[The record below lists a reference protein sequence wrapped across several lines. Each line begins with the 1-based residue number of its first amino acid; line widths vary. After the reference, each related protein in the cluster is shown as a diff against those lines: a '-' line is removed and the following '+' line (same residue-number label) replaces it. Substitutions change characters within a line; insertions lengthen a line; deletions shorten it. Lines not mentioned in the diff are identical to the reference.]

1 MVRQLLRRSILWTG
15 VFGLSLQASPVF
27 GAGPAPTGPLQQGA
41 QNGEWRSYGGDAGST
56 KYSPLDA
63 IDETN
68 VQNLQV
74 AWTWQSVDYDR
85 QAEDPDVRFN
95 SVLLATPLK
104 VGDALFTSTN
114 LGQAAAID
122 PVTGETLWVYNSL
135 AEGTNA
141 GRGRGTRGLAYWTD
155 GSDERLLLVSGEH
168 LVALGTRTG
177 ELYPEFGEN
186 GKVDLRQDMG
196 PRLQRYAWNAAPLV
210 CGDVVIVGAAMSDS
224 PTRQE
229 ATPGYVRGY
238 DVITG
243 QLRWRFNPVPQP
255 GQAGNETW
263 EDGSWEYSGNAN
275 VWTLMSA
282 DEELGYVYLPVSTPT
297 NDWYGGHRLG
307 DNLFAESLVTLDCAT
322 GERVWHFQ
330 MVHHGLWDYDNPA
343 APILVDITVD
353 GRPIKAVVQVTKQ
366 GFTYVFD
373 RVTGEPVWPIVE
385 LAVPPSLV
393 PGERASPTQPFP
405 TWPLPF
411 ERQGITVND
420 LIDFTPELRAEA
432 IEILG
437 GYVFGPMF
445 TPPSVRSDDPD
456 ETQGTIQL
464 PGWVGGADWNG
475 AAVDP
480 ETQILYVP
488 SVTAPI
494 VVALVAPDPDAS
506 DFNYVRGAPR
516 SVQGPRGLP
525 LVKPPWGRITAIDL
539 NTGDHLWM
547 VPNGEGI
554 RDHEALQ
561 GLDLPKLGTPGRP
574 APLLTKTLLFIGE
587 GSPSML
593 AMPRFAGGKMFRAYD
608 KDTGEVLWEMELPA
622 GTTGAPMTYMADG
635 KQYIVVGIGEANRP
649 AEFIALSLP

>member
-1 MVRQLLRRSILWTG
+1 MRQLLRRSILWMG
-15 VFGLSLQASPVF
+15 VLGLALPASPVF
-27 GAGPAPTGPLQQGA
+27 GQQGA

-56 KYSPLDA
+56 KYSSLDV

-68 VQNLQV
+68 VQDLEV
-74 AWTWQSVDYDR
+74 VWRWQTVDYER

-95 SVLLATPLK
+95 SLLLATPLK

-122 PVTGETLWVYNSL
+122 PVTGETLWVYNSV
-135 AEGTNA
+135 AEGTSA

-155 GSDERLLLVSGEH
+155 GSDERLLTVSGEH

-196 PRLQRYAWNAAPLV
+196 PRLQRYSWNAAPLV
-210 CGDVVIVGAAMSDS
+210 CGDVVVVGAAMSDS

-243 QLRWRFNPVPQP
+243 ELRWRFNPVPQP
-255 GQAGNETW
+255 GEAGNETW
-263 EDGSWEYSGNAN
+263 EDGSWQYSGNAN
-275 VWTLMSA
+275 VWSLMSA

-307 DNLFAESLVTLDCAT
+307 DNLFAESLVALECAT
-322 GERVWHFQ
+322 GERVWHYQ
-330 MVHHGLWDYDNPA
+330 MIHHGLWDYDNPA
-343 APILVDITVD
+343 APNLVDITVD
-353 GRPIKAVVQVTKQ
+353 GRPIRAVVQVTKQ

-385 LAVPPSLV
+385 LPVPPSLV

-411 ERQGITVND
+411 ERQGITAND

-437 GYVFGPMF
+437 GYVFGPIF
-445 TPPSVRSDDPD
+445 TPPSVRSEDPD
-456 ETQGTIQL
+456 DTQGTIQL

-475 AAVDP
+475 AAIDP

-488 SVTAPI
+488 SITAPI
-494 VVALVAPDPDAS
+494 VAALVEPDAEAS

-539 NTGDHLWM
+539 NSGEHLWM
-547 VPNGEGI
+547 VPNGEGP

-561 GLDLPKLGTPGRP
+561 GLDLPRLGAPGRP

-593 AMPRFAGGKMFRAYD
+593 AMPRLAGGNMFRAYD
-608 KDTGEVLWEMELPA
+608 KDTGEVLWETELQA
-622 GTTGAPMTYMADG
+622 GTAGAPMTYMADG

>member
-1 MVRQLLRRSILWTG
+1 MRQLLRRSILWMG
-15 VFGLSLQASPVF
+15 VLGLALPASPVF
-27 GAGPAPTGPLQQGA
+27 GQQGA

-56 KYSPLDA
+56 KYSSLDV

-68 VQNLQV
+68 VQDLEV
-74 AWTWQSVDYDR
+74 VWRWQTVDYER

-95 SVLLATPLK
+95 SLLLATPLK

-122 PVTGETLWVYNSL
+122 AVTGETLWVYNSV
-135 AEGTNA
+135 AEGTSA

-155 GSDERLLLVSGEH
+155 GSDERLLTVSGEH

-196 PRLQRYAWNAAPLV
+196 PRLQRYSWNAAPLV
-210 CGDVVIVGAAMSDS
+210 CGDVVVVGAAMSDS

-238 DVITG
+238 DVMTG
-243 QLRWRFNPVPQP
+243 ELRWRFNPVPQP
-255 GQAGNETW
+255 GEAGNETW
-263 EDGSWEYSGNAN
+263 EDGSWQYSGNAN
-275 VWTLMSA
+275 VWSLMSA

-307 DNLFAESLVTLDCAT
+307 DNLFAESLVALECAT
-322 GERVWHFQ
+322 GERVWHYQ
-330 MVHHGLWDYDNPA
+330 MIHHGLWDYDNPA
-343 APILVDITVD
+343 APNLVDITVD
-353 GRPIKAVVQVTKQ
+353 GRPIRAVVQVTKQ

-385 LAVPPSLV
+385 LPVPPSLV

-411 ERQGITVND
+411 ERQGITAND

-437 GYVFGPMF
+437 GYVFGPIF
-445 TPPSVRSDDPD
+445 TPPSVRSEDPD
-456 ETQGTIQL
+456 DTQGTIQL

-475 AAVDP
+475 AAIDP

-494 VVALVAPDPDAS
+494 VVSLVAPNPDAS

-539 NTGDHLWM
+539 NSGEHLWM
-547 VPNGEGI
+547 VPNGEGP

-561 GLDLPKLGTPGRP
+561 GLDLPRLGAPGRP

-593 AMPRFAGGKMFRAYD
+593 AMPRLAGGNMFRAYD
-608 KDTGEVLWEMELPA
+608 KDTGEVLWETELQA
-622 GTTGAPMTYMADG
+622 GTAGAPMTYMADG

>member
-1 MVRQLLRRSILWTG
+1 MRQLLRRSILWMG
-15 VFGLSLQASPVF
+15 VLGLALPASPVF
-27 GAGPAPTGPLQQGA
+27 GQQGA

-56 KYSPLDA
+56 KYSSLDV

-68 VQNLQV
+68 VQDLEV
-74 AWTWQSVDYDR
+74 VWRWQTVDYER

-95 SVLLATPLK
+95 SLLLATPLK

-122 PVTGETLWVYNSL
+122 AVTGETLWVYNSV
-135 AEGTNA
+135 AEGTSA

-155 GSDERLLLVSGEH
+155 GSDERLLTVSGEH

-196 PRLQRYAWNAAPLV
+196 PRLQRYSWNAAPLI
-210 CGDVVIVGAAMSDS
+210 CGDVVVVGAAMSDS

-243 QLRWRFNPVPQP
+243 ELRWRFNPVPQP
-255 GQAGNETW
+255 GEAGNETW
-263 EDGSWEYSGNAN
+263 EDGSWQYSGNAN
-275 VWTLMSA
+275 VWSLMSA

-307 DNLFAESLVTLDCAT
+307 DNLFAESLVALECAT
-322 GERVWHFQ
+322 GERVWHYQ
-330 MVHHGLWDYDNPA
+330 MIHHGLWDYDNPA
-343 APILVDITVD
+343 APNLVDITVD
-353 GRPIKAVVQVTKQ
+353 GRPIRAVVQVTKQ

-385 LAVPPSLV
+385 LPVPPSLV

-411 ERQGITVND
+411 ERQGITAND

-437 GYVFGPMF
+437 GYVFGPIF
-445 TPPSVRSDDPD
+445 TPPSVRSEDPD
-456 ETQGTIQL
+456 DTQGTIQL

-475 AAVDP
+475 AAIDP

-494 VVALVAPDPDAS
+494 VVSLVKPNPDAS

-539 NTGDHLWM
+539 NSGEHLWM
-547 VPNGEGI
+547 VPNGEGP

-561 GLDLPKLGTPGRP
+561 GLDLPRLGAPGRP

-593 AMPRFAGGKMFRAYD
+593 AMPRLAGGNMFRAYD
-608 KDTGEVLWEMELPA
+608 KDTGEVLWETELQA
-622 GTTGAPMTYMADG
+622 GTAGAPMTYMADG

>member
-1 MVRQLLRRSILWTG
+1 MVRQLLRRSILWMG
-15 VFGLSLQASPVF
+15 VLGLALPASPVF
-27 GAGPAPTGPLQQGA
+27 GQQGA

-56 KYSPLDA
+56 KYSSLDV

-68 VQNLQV
+68 VQDLEV
-74 AWTWQSVDYDR
+74 VWRWQTVDYER

-95 SVLLATPLK
+95 SLLLATPLK

-122 PVTGETLWVYNSL
+122 AVTGETLWVYNSV
-135 AEGTNA
+135 AEGTSA

-155 GSDERLLLVSGEH
+155 GSDERLLTVSGEH

-196 PRLQRYAWNAAPLV
+196 PRLQRYSWNAAPLV
-210 CGDVVIVGAAMSDS
+210 CGDVVVVGAAMSDS

-238 DVITG
+238 DVMTG
-243 QLRWRFNPVPQP
+243 ELRWRFNPVPQP
-255 GQAGNETW
+255 GEAGNETW
-263 EDGSWEYSGNAN
+263 EDGSWQYSGNAN
-275 VWTLMSA
+275 VWSLMSA

-307 DNLFAESLVTLDCAT
+307 DNLFAESLVALECAT
-322 GERVWHFQ
+322 GERVWHYQ
-330 MVHHGLWDYDNPA
+330 MIHHGLWDYDNPA
-343 APILVDITVD
+343 APNLVDITVD
-353 GRPIKAVVQVTKQ
+353 GRPIRAVVQVTKQ

-385 LAVPPSLV
+385 LPVPPSLV

-411 ERQGITVND
+411 ERQGITAND

-437 GYVFGPMF
+437 GYVFGPIF
-445 TPPSVRSDDPD
+445 TPPSVRSEDPD
-456 ETQGTIQL
+456 DTQGTIQL

-475 AAVDP
+475 AAIDP

-494 VVALVAPDPDAS
+494 VVSLVAPNPDAS

-539 NTGDHLWM
+539 NSGEHLWM
-547 VPNGEGI
+547 VPNGEGP

-561 GLDLPKLGTPGRP
+561 GLDLPRLGAPGRP
-574 APLLTKTLLFIGE
+574 APLAEYAGDAPVGRWKHVSGVRQRYRGGAVGDGTASRHRRGSDDLHGGREAVHRRRHRRGEPSCGVHRPEPSVDIPRLATQRSTDAVLL
-587 GSPSML
+587 
-593 AMPRFAGGKMFRAYD
+593 A
-608 KDTGEVLWEMELPA
+608 
-622 GTTGAPMTYMADG
+622 
-635 KQYIVVGIGEANRP
+635 
-649 AEFIALSLP
+649 

>member
-1 MVRQLLRRSILWTG
+1 MVRQLLRRSILWMG
-15 VFGLSLQASPVF
+15 VLGLALPASPVF
-27 GAGPAPTGPLQQGA
+27 GQQGA

-56 KYSPLDA
+56 KYSSLDV

-68 VQNLQV
+68 VQDLEV
-74 AWTWQSVDYDR
+74 VWRWQTVDYER

-95 SVLLATPLK
+95 SLLLATPLK

-122 PVTGETLWVYNSL
+122 AVTGETLWVYNSV
-135 AEGTNA
+135 AEGTSA

-155 GSDERLLLVSGEH
+155 GSDERLLTVSGEH

-196 PRLQRYAWNAAPLV
+196 PRLQRYSWNAAPLI
-210 CGDVVIVGAAMSDS
+210 CGDVVVVGAAMSDS

-238 DVITG
+238 DVMTG
-243 QLRWRFNPVPQP
+243 ELRWRFNPVPQP
-255 GQAGNETW
+255 GEAGNETW
-263 EDGSWEYSGNAN
+263 EDGSWQYSGNAN
-275 VWTLMSA
+275 VWSLMSA

-307 DNLFAESLVTLDCAT
+307 DNLFAESLVALECAT
-322 GERVWHFQ
+322 GERVWHYQ
-330 MVHHGLWDYDNPA
+330 MIHHGLWDYDIPA
-343 APILVDITVD
+343 APNLVDITVD
-353 GRPIKAVVQVTKQ
+353 GRPIRAVVQVTKQ

-385 LAVPPSLV
+385 LPVPPSLV

-411 ERQGITVND
+411 ERQGITAND

-437 GYVFGPMF
+437 GYVFGPIF
-445 TPPSVRSDDPD
+445 TPPSVRSEDPD
-456 ETQGTIQL
+456 DTQGTIQL

-475 AAVDP
+475 AAIDP

-494 VVALVAPDPDAS
+494 VVSLVAPHPDAS
-506 DFNYVRGAPR
+506 DFNYVRGSPR
-516 SVQGPRGLP
+516 GVQGPRGLP

-539 NTGDHLWM
+539 NSGEHVWM
-547 VPNGEGI
+547 VPNGDGP

-561 GLDLPKLGTPGRP
+561 GLDLPRLGAPGRP

-593 AMPRFAGGKMFRAYD
+593 AMPRLAGGNMFRAYD
-608 KDTGEVLWEMELPA
+608 KDTGEVLWETELQA
-622 GTTGAPMTYMADG
+622 GTAGAPMTYMADG

>member
-1 MVRQLLRRSILWTG
+1 MVRQLLRRSILWMG
-15 VFGLSLQASPVF
+15 VLGLALPASSVFG
-27 GAGPAPTGPLQQGA
+27 QQGA

-56 KYSPLDA
+56 KYSSLDV

-68 VQNLQV
+68 VQDLEV
-74 AWTWQSVDYDR
+74 VWRWQTVDYER

-95 SVLLATPLK
+95 SLLLATPLK

-122 PVTGETLWVYNSL
+122 AVTGETLWVYNSV
-135 AEGTNA
+135 AEGTSA

-155 GSDERLLLVSGEH
+155 GSDERLLTVSGEH

-196 PRLQRYAWNAAPLV
+196 PRLQRYSWNAAPLV
-210 CGDVVIVGAAMSDS
+210 CGDVVVVGAAMSDS

-243 QLRWRFNPVPQP
+243 ELRWRFNPVPQP
-255 GQAGNETW
+255 GEAGNETW
-263 EDGSWEYSGNAN
+263 EDGSWQYSGNAN
-275 VWTLMSA
+275 VWSLMSA

-307 DNLFAESLVTLDCAT
+307 DNLFAESLVALECAT
-322 GERVWHFQ
+322 GERVWHYQ
-330 MVHHGLWDYDNPA
+330 MIHHGLWDYDNPA
-343 APILVDITVD
+343 APNLVDITVD
-353 GRPIKAVVQVTKQ
+353 GRPIRAVVQVTKQ

-385 LAVPPSLV
+385 LPVPPSLV

-411 ERQGITVND
+411 ERQGITAND

-437 GYVFGPMF
+437 GYVFGPIF
-445 TPPSVRSDDPD
+445 TPPSVRSEDPD
-456 ETQGTIQL
+456 DTQGTIQL

-475 AAVDP
+475 AAIDP

-494 VVALVAPDPDAS
+494 VVSLVAPNPDAS

-539 NTGDHLWM
+539 NSGEHLWM
-547 VPNGEGI
+547 VPNGEGP

-561 GLDLPKLGTPGRP
+561 GLDLPRLGAPGRP

-593 AMPRFAGGKMFRAYD
+593 AMPRLAGGNMFRAYD
-608 KDTGEVLWEMELPA
+608 KDTGEVLWETELQA
-622 GTTGAPMTYMADG
+622 GTAGAPMTYMADG

>member
-1 MVRQLLRRSILWTG
+1 MVRQLLRRSILWMG
-15 VFGLSLQASPVF
+15 VLGLALPASPVF
-27 GAGPAPTGPLQQGA
+27 GQQGA

-56 KYSPLDA
+56 KYSSLDV

-68 VQNLQV
+68 VQDLEV
-74 AWTWQSVDYDR
+74 VWRWQTVDYER

-95 SVLLATPLK
+95 SLLLATPLK

-122 PVTGETLWVYNSL
+122 AVTGETLWVYNSV
-135 AEGTNA
+135 AEGTSA

-155 GSDERLLLVSGEH
+155 GSDERLLTVSGEH

-196 PRLQRYAWNAAPLV
+196 PRLQRYSWNAAPLV
-210 CGDVVIVGAAMSDS
+210 CGDVVVVGAAMSDS

-243 QLRWRFNPVPQP
+243 ELRWRFNPVPQP
-255 GQAGNETW
+255 GEAGNETW
-263 EDGSWEYSGNAN
+263 EDGSWQYSGNAN
-275 VWTLMSA
+275 VWSLMSA

-307 DNLFAESLVTLDCAT
+307 DNLFAESLVALECAT
-322 GERVWHFQ
+322 GERVWHYQ
-330 MVHHGLWDYDNPA
+330 MIHHGLWDYDNPA
-343 APILVDITVD
+343 APNLVDITVD
-353 GRPIKAVVQVTKQ
+353 GRPIRAVVQVTKQ

-385 LAVPPSLV
+385 LPVPPSLV

-411 ERQGITVND
+411 ERQGITAND

-437 GYVFGPMF
+437 GYVFGPIF
-445 TPPSVRSDDPD
+445 TPPSVRSEDPD
-456 ETQGTIQL
+456 DTQGTIQL

-475 AAVDP
+475 AAIDP

-494 VVALVAPDPDAS
+494 VVSLVAPNPDAS

-539 NTGDHLWM
+539 NSGEHLWM
-547 VPNGEGI
+547 VPNGEGP

-561 GLDLPKLGTPGRP
+561 GLDLPRLGAPGRP

-593 AMPRFAGGKMFRAYD
+593 AMPRLAGGNMFRAYD
-608 KDTGEVLWEMELPA
+608 KDTGEVLWETELQA
-622 GTTGAPMTYMADG
+622 GTAGAPMTYMADG

>member
-1 MVRQLLRRSILWTG
+1 MRQLLRRSILWMG
-15 VFGLSLQASPVF
+15 VLGLALPASPVF
-27 GAGPAPTGPLQQGA
+27 GQQGA

-56 KYSPLDA
+56 KYSSLDV

-68 VQNLQV
+68 VQDLEV
-74 AWTWQSVDYDR
+74 VWRWQTVDYER

-95 SVLLATPLK
+95 SLLLATPLK

-122 PVTGETLWVYNSL
+122 AVTGETLWVYNSV
-135 AEGTNA
+135 AEGTSA

-155 GSDERLLLVSGEH
+155 GSDERLLTVSGEH

-196 PRLQRYAWNAAPLV
+196 PRLQRYSWNAAPLI
-210 CGDVVIVGAAMSDS
+210 CGDVVVVGAAMSDS

-243 QLRWRFNPVPQP
+243 ELRWRFNPVPQP
-255 GQAGNETW
+255 GEAGNETW
-263 EDGSWEYSGNAN
+263 EDGSWQYSGNAN
-275 VWTLMSA
+275 VWSLMSA

-307 DNLFAESLVTLDCAT
+307 DNLFAESLVALECAT
-322 GERVWHFQ
+322 GERVWHYQ
-330 MVHHGLWDYDNPA
+330 MIHHGLWDYDNPA
-343 APILVDITVD
+343 APNLVDITVD
-353 GRPIKAVVQVTKQ
+353 GRPIRAVVQVTKQ

-385 LAVPPSLV
+385 LPVPPSLV
-393 PGERASPTQPFP
+393 PGERTSPTQPFP

-411 ERQGITVND
+411 ERQGITAND

-437 GYVFGPMF
+437 GYVFGPIF
-445 TPPSVRSDDPD
+445 TPPSVRSEDPD
-456 ETQGTIQL
+456 DTQGTIQL

-475 AAVDP
+475 AAIDP

-494 VVALVAPDPDAS
+494 VVSLVKPNPDAS

-539 NTGDHLWM
+539 NSGEHLWM
-547 VPNGEGI
+547 VPNGEGP

-561 GLDLPKLGTPGRP
+561 GLDLPRLGAPGRP

-593 AMPRFAGGKMFRAYD
+593 AMPRLAGGNMFRAYD
-608 KDTGEVLWEMELPA
+608 KDTGEVLWETELQA
-622 GTTGAPMTYMADG
+622 GTAGAPMTYMVDG

>member
-1 MVRQLLRRSILWTG
+1 MVRQLLRRSILWMG
-15 VFGLSLQASPVF
+15 VLGLALPASPVF
-27 GAGPAPTGPLQQGA
+27 GQQGA

-56 KYSPLDA
+56 KYSSLDV

-68 VQNLQV
+68 VQDLEV
-74 AWTWQSVDYDR
+74 VWRWQTVDYER

-95 SVLLATPLK
+95 SLLLATPLK

-122 PVTGETLWVYNSL
+122 AVTGETLWVYNSV
-135 AEGTNA
+135 AEGTSA

-155 GSDERLLLVSGEH
+155 GSDERLLTVSGEH

-196 PRLQRYAWNAAPLV
+196 PRLQRYSWNAAPLV
-210 CGDVVIVGAAMSDS
+210 CGDVVVVGAAMSDS

-238 DVITG
+238 DVMTG
-243 QLRWRFNPVPQP
+243 ELRWRFNPVPQP
-255 GQAGNETW
+255 GEAGNETW
-263 EDGSWEYSGNAN
+263 EDGSWQYSGNAN
-275 VWTLMSA
+275 VWSLMSA

-307 DNLFAESLVTLDCAT
+307 DNLFAESLVALECAT
-322 GERVWHFQ
+322 GERVWHYQ
-330 MVHHGLWDYDNPA
+330 MIHHGLWDYDNPA
-343 APILVDITVD
+343 APNLVDITVD
-353 GRPIKAVVQVTKQ
+353 GRPIRAVVQVTKQ

-385 LAVPPSLV
+385 LPVPPSLV

-411 ERQGITVND
+411 ERQGITAND

-437 GYVFGPMF
+437 GYVFGPIF
-445 TPPSVRSDDPD
+445 TPPSVRSEDPD
-456 ETQGTIQL
+456 DTQGTIQL

-475 AAVDP
+475 AAIDP

-494 VVALVAPDPDAS
+494 VVSLVAPNPDAS

-539 NTGDHLWM
+539 NSGEHLWM
-547 VPNGEGI
+547 VPNGEGP

-561 GLDLPKLGTPGRP
+561 GLDLPRLGAPGRP

-593 AMPRFAGGKMFRAYD
+593 AMPRLAGGNMFRAYD
-608 KDTGEVLWEMELPA
+608 KDTGEVLWETELQA
-622 GTTGAPMTYMADG
+622 GTAGAPMTYMADG

>member
-1 MVRQLLRRSILWTG
+1 MRQLLRRSILWMG
-15 VFGLSLQASPVF
+15 VLGLALPASPVF
-27 GAGPAPTGPLQQGA
+27 GQQGA

-56 KYSPLDA
+56 KYSSLDV

-68 VQNLQV
+68 VQDLEV
-74 AWTWQSVDYDR
+74 VWRWQTVDYER

-95 SVLLATPLK
+95 SLLLATPLK

-122 PVTGETLWVYNSL
+122 AVTGETLWVYNSV
-135 AEGTNA
+135 AEGTSA

-155 GSDERLLLVSGEH
+155 GSDERLLTVSGEH

-196 PRLQRYAWNAAPLV
+196 PRLQRYSWNAAPLI
-210 CGDVVIVGAAMSDS
+210 CGDVVVVGAAMSDS

-243 QLRWRFNPVPQP
+243 ELRWRFNPVPQP
-255 GQAGNETW
+255 GEAGNETW
-263 EDGSWEYSGNAN
+263 EDGSWQYSGNAN
-275 VWTLMSA
+275 VWSLMSA

-307 DNLFAESLVTLDCAT
+307 DNLFAESLVALECAT
-322 GERVWHFQ
+322 GERVWHYQ
-330 MVHHGLWDYDNPA
+330 MIHHGLWDYDNPA
-343 APILVDITVD
+343 APNLVDITVD
-353 GRPIKAVVQVTKQ
+353 GRPIRAVVQVTKQ

-385 LAVPPSLV
+385 LPVPPSLV

-411 ERQGITVND
+411 ERQGITAND

-437 GYVFGPMF
+437 GYVFGPIF
-445 TPPSVRSDDPD
+445 TPPSVRSEDPD
-456 ETQGTIQL
+456 DTQGTIQL

-475 AAVDP
+475 AAIDP

-488 SVTAPI
+488 SITAPI
-494 VVALVAPDPDAS
+494 VAALVEPDAEAS

-539 NTGDHLWM
+539 NSGEHLWM
-547 VPNGEGI
+547 VPNGEGP

-561 GLDLPKLGTPGRP
+561 GLDLPRLGAPGRP

-593 AMPRFAGGKMFRAYD
+593 AMPRLAGGNMFRAYD
-608 KDTGEVLWEMELPA
+608 KDTGEVLWETELQA
-622 GTTGAPMTYMADG
+622 GTAGAPMTYMADG

>member
-1 MVRQLLRRSILWTG
+1 MVRQLLRRSILWMG
-15 VFGLSLQASPVF
+15 VLGLALPASSVFG
-27 GAGPAPTGPLQQGA
+27 QQGA

-56 KYSPLDA
+56 KYSSLDV

-68 VQNLQV
+68 VQDLEV
-74 AWTWQSVDYDR
+74 VWRWQTVDYER

-95 SVLLATPLK
+95 SLLLATPLK

-122 PVTGETLWVYNSL
+122 AVTGETLWVYNSV
-135 AEGTNA
+135 AEGTSA

-155 GSDERLLLVSGEH
+155 GSDERLLTVSGEH

-196 PRLQRYAWNAAPLV
+196 PRLQRYSWNAAPLV
-210 CGDVVIVGAAMSDS
+210 CGDVVVVGAAMSDS

-238 DVITG
+238 DVMTG
-243 QLRWRFNPVPQP
+243 ELRWRFNPVPQP
-255 GQAGNETW
+255 GEAGNETW
-263 EDGSWEYSGNAN
+263 EDGSWQYSGNAN
-275 VWTLMSA
+275 VWSLMSA

-307 DNLFAESLVTLDCAT
+307 DNLFAESLVALECAT
-322 GERVWHFQ
+322 GERVWHYQ
-330 MVHHGLWDYDNPA
+330 MIHHGLWDYDNPA
-343 APILVDITVD
+343 APNLVDITVD
-353 GRPIKAVVQVTKQ
+353 GRPIRAVVQVTKQ

-385 LAVPPSLV
+385 LPVPPSLV

-411 ERQGITVND
+411 ERQGITAND

-437 GYVFGPMF
+437 GYVFGPIF
-445 TPPSVRSDDPD
+445 TPPSVRSEDPAD
-456 ETQGTIQL
+456 TQGTIQL

-475 AAVDP
+475 AAIDP

-494 VVALVAPDPDAS
+494 VVSLVAPNPDAS

-539 NTGDHLWM
+539 NSGEHLWM
-547 VPNGEGI
+547 VPNGEGP

-561 GLDLPKLGTPGRP
+561 GLDLPRLGAPGRP

-593 AMPRFAGGKMFRAYD
+593 AMPRLAGGNMFRAYD
-608 KDTGEVLWEMELPA
+608 KDTGEVLWETELQA
-622 GTTGAPMTYMADG
+622 GTAGAPMTYMADG